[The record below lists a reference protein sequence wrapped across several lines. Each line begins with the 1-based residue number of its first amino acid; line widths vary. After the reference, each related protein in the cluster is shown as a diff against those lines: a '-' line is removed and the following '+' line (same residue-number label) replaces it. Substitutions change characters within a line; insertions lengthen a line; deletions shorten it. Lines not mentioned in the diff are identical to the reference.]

1 MAMTYLK
8 AIDLTG
14 DAFWVGTQ
22 EPDKFD
28 TKGRYSMVI
37 GNLSDEAVK
46 RIKDIGGT
54 VLTNPNKESQGRYI
68 KLKSGFPI
76 NAQTATGEPLK
87 IVGNGSKIRVQAL
100 PAPWDFAGKK
110 GVTYWVGK
118 SGVTVDDL
126 VVYNPEVT
134 LDTLEDD
141 VL

>member
-1 MAMTYLK
+1 MAMDYMK
-8 AIDLTG
+8 AIELTG
-14 DAFWVGTQ
+14 DAFWVGCQ

-28 TKGRYSMVI
+28 PKGRYTMII
-37 GNLSDEAVK
+37 GNLSDADAK
-46 RIKDIGGT
+46 RITDIGAK
-54 VLTNPNKESQGRYI
+54 VLTNPNKESQGKYI

-76 NAQTATGEPLK
+76 NAQMVTGEPLK
-87 IVGNGSKIRVQAL
+87 TVGNGSRIRVQAL
-100 PAPWDFAGKK
+100 PQKWDFAGKQ
-110 GVTYWVGK
+110 GITFWVGK